1 MNFVDYLEKIEKPS
15 YFEAYL
21 LEVAK
26 EENLSSDNDFE
37 KYFSR
42 LSLEAVKDATAI
54 RHGEIIAKVLYYSMC
69 RKFWKSYLAY
79 VQTKANYLVGLEKT
93 AFHESE
99 E

>member
-1 MNFVDYLEKIEKPS
+1 MNFVDYLEKIEKTS
-15 YFEAYL
+15 YFEKYL
-21 LEVAK
+21 LEIAK
-26 EENLSSDNDFE
+26 EENLLTDNDFE

-42 LSLEAVKDATAI
+42 LSLEAVKDATAVK
-54 RHGEIIAKVLYYSMC
+54 HGEIVSKMLYYSMY

-79 VQTKANYLVGLEKT
+79 VQTKAKYLVGLEKT

>member
-1 MNFVDYLEKIEKPS
+1 MNFIDYLEKLEKPN
-15 YFEAYL
+15 YFEKYL

-26 EENLSSDNDFE
+26 NENLLTESDFE

-42 LSLEAVKDATAI
+42 LSLEAVKDATGV
-54 RHGEIIAKVLYYSMC
+54 RHGEIIAKVLYYSMY

-79 VQTKANYLVGLEKT
+79 VQTKTNYLVGLEKT